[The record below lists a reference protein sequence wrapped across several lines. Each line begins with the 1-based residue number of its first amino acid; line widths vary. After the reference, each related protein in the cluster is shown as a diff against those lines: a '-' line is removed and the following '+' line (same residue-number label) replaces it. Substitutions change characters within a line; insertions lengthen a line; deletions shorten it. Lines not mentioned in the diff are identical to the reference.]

1 MKMKVN
7 FEESNQ
13 SLYPNF
19 SENSKEFSAGFGN
32 IAIGKDGESAY
43 QIALNNG
50 FAGTEEEWLESLH
63 GKDGYT
69 PVKGVDY
76 FDGEDGTDGYTP
88 VKGVDYFDGKDGYT
102 PVKGKDYTD
111 GYTPIKGVDYFD
123 GKDGK
128 DGYTP
133 VKGKDYWTA
142 AECSQMVSD
151 VLAALPTW
159 EGGNY

>member
-13 SLYPNF
+13 SLHPNF

-76 FDGEDGTDGYTP
+76 FDG
-88 VKGVDYFDGKDGYT
+88 KDGYT

-123 GKDGK
+123 GKDGH
-128 DGYTP
+128 TP

-159 EGGNY
+159 EGGRY